1 MGECQHCHLTLA
13 SSLQAGAGSSEER
26 YCTASQGQD
35 HSGGREARTWVLGT
49 RGLPAWRGGASACF
63 EECCALNETA
73 QCLLPSLGVQALC

>member
-49 RGLPAWRGGASACF
+49 RGLPAWRGGGSAGGPGAKEGHCSY
-63 EECCALNETA
+63 EG
-73 QCLLPSLGVQALC
+73 S